1 MTTGPE
7 QPPPSADQPER
18 SPEEGTEAKEADKDR
33 PEEEAQQ
40 PWATRRDLR
49 SHAPSSM
56 RFDGTNNGISA
67 GQIIGDVKT
76 EIHYRFGGF
85 GSAGPV
91 SGEITAGTLDRL
103 AGAFVTESTRFEDL
117 LDRLRKERVLV
128 LTGAPF
134 TGRRSAALMLLRRVG
149 AAPVHALDN
158 TTGPGELAALF
169 DPPGRACGYVL
180 CDLATTRD
188 APLREAQFN
197 ALRDLMREQEAH
209 LVITTGLGAYL
220 DGSIRAEAWQPPP
233 RRAVLAA
240 HVTRDAGEGAA
251 RSLLAL
257 PSVATFL
264 AREPQLREVV
274 GYATALRRYATGQS
288 SGEEL
293 DGYPLR
299 ALKDQ
304 VREWFAEP
312 EEIVHLRDK
321 AFLIALAA
329 FDGGPYALTAELS
342 DRLYEAFQRIGDPK
356 RHVVIPVFSTHIGK
370 RLELARARMYP
381 EEEDTEW
388 GPVTQ
393 VKACFRDERAAMVV
407 LPEVW
412 TGHPAA
418 RPALVGWLDELA
430 NDGRPL
436 VRTRAA
442 ATAAVLASTDLP
454 SAMALIIEKWARSD
468 QARRRTAAVSALT
481 LAHRIGTP
489 NIPRIIDGWS
499 ANADDPRPCWV
510 AVRAHGLIGA
520 ERPVEAL
527 AALRRQARLQDG
539 KPTPDAAVAKELPA
553 SVGLLLL
560 SDRAETVLAE
570 LLRTLPEHRSA
581 RGLAVRGFLA
591 ACEQRD
597 EEAGHGR
604 PQILDW
610 YARAADAGAPAAPG
624 ITRLMRTALDDR
636 AHTGQAEEVLR
647 GWIRD
652 ADRNEA
658 TEWALAALLPTL
670 AGSPGEHSRLDH
682 LLRTPGG
689 DDGGPHPAVAARLG
703 DALDQPVSV

>member
-7 QPPPSADQPER
+7 HPSHPADQPDRAPDETTD
-18 SPEEGTEAKEADKDR
+18 PKEAGKEK
-33 PEEEAQQ
+33 EEEAQQ
-40 PWATRRDLR
+40 PWATRRELR

-56 RFDGTNNGISA
+56 RFDGTNNGLAA

-85 GSAGPV
+85 GNAGPV
-91 SGEITAGTLDRL
+91 SGEITSGTLDRL
-103 AGAFVTESTRFEDL
+103 AGAFVTESTGFEDL
-117 LDRLRKERVLV
+117 LDRLHKERVLV
-128 LTGAPF
+128 LTGTPF
-134 TGRRSAALMLLRRVG
+134 TGRRTAALMLLRRVG
-149 AAPVHALDN
+149 AVPVHALDN
-158 TTGPGELAALF
+158 TTGPGELTSLF
-169 DPPGRACGYVL
+169 DPPGRASGYVL
-180 CDLATTRD
+180 CDLTTTRD
-188 APLREAQFN
+188 SPLREAQFN
-197 ALRDLMREQEAH
+197 ALRDLMREQDAH

-220 DGSIRAEAWQPPP
+220 DGSIPAKAWQPPP
-233 RRAVLAA
+233 LRSVLAA
-240 HVTRDAGEGAA
+240 HVTRDAGERAA
-251 RSLLAL
+251 ESLLAL

-264 AREPQLREVV
+264 SREPQLREVV
-274 GYATALRRYATGQS
+274 GYATALRLHATGQS

-293 DGYPLR
+293 DDYPLR

-304 VREWFAEP
+304 VQEWFAEP

-342 DRLYEAFQRIGDPK
+342 DLLYSALQRVGDPN
-356 RHVVIPVFSTHIGK
+356 RHEAIPVFSTHIGK
-370 RLELARARMYP
+370 RLELARARMYR
-381 EEEDTEW
+381 EDEDTEW

-393 VKACFRDERAAMVV
+393 VKASFRDERTAMVV

-418 RPALVGWLDELA
+418 RPALLRWLDDLA

-481 LAHRIGTP
+481 LAHQIGTP

-510 AVRAHGLIGA
+510 AVRTHGLIGA
-520 ERPVEAL
+520 ERPLEAL
-527 AALRRQARLQDG
+527 AALRLQARLQDD
-539 KPTPDAAVAKELPA
+539 KEHPDIQVAKELPA

-560 SDRAETVLAE
+560 SPQAETVLAE

-581 RGLAVRGFLA
+581 LDLAVRGFLA
-591 ACEQRD
+591 ACGQRD
-597 EEAGHGR
+597 EEAGHAR

-610 YARAADAGAPAAPG
+610 YARTADAGAPAASG

-636 AHTGQAEEVLR
+636 AHTGQAQEVLR

-658 TEWALAALLPTL
+658 AEWALAALLPTL
-670 AGSPGEHSRLDH
+670 ARTPRERSRLDH
-682 LLRTPGG
+682 LLRTPRGD
-689 DDGGPHPAVAARLG
+689 DDGGPHPAVTTRLRE
-703 DALDQPVSV
+703 ALDPIESA